1 MIYTKVCPFFLD
13 IGSVTHWL
21 TTFFSERGDGKTLEN
36 KQHVSDPGSTE
47 TVSCS
52 ENKDDPGQNVAW
64 YRLRTAEKIK
74 SGGRFDLKA
83 LSLKIT
89 NVQLDD
95 AGTYECR
102 RVSSRQYL
110 TIYVNGEF
118 SLLLVIWAPFVL
130 SPNHNAILLFL
141 MFRCFVIDFIV
152 KSLSWRSLGKGVHFT
167 GFVETCPV

>member
-1 MIYTKVCPFFLD
+1 M
-13 IGSVTHWL
+13 
-21 TTFFSERGDGKTLEN
+21 R
-36 KQHVSDPGSTE
+36 
-47 TVSCS
+47 CS
-52 ENKDDPGQNVAW
+52 EQVGDPGQVAW
-64 YRLRTAEKIK
+64 YIVRTGKRIN
-74 SGGRFDLKA
+74 SGNRFELTG
-83 LSLKIT
+83 LYLKIT
-89 NVQLDD
+89 HIQLND

-102 RVSSRQYL
+102 GVFSRQYL